1 MGKIKE
7 YFTDRGLTAA
17 DLPKAL
23 IIHEVI
29 SVAFAGFMWTVRAR
43 PSPRAHYLAF
53 ADIVQ
58 CLENIVTISK
68 THGCRVQ
75 GYKGLGFNGL

>member
-23 IIHEVI
+23 IIHVNPIPE
-29 SVAFAGFMWTVRAR
+29 
-43 PSPRAHYLAF
+43 H
-53 ADIVQ
+53 
-58 CLENIVTISK
+58 
-68 THGCRVQ
+68 
-75 GYKGLGFNGL
+75 